1 MNSVHD
7 MGGMHGLG
15 AIQRE
20 QNEPVFHADW
30 EARVYALTRVLRLGP
45 KWNIHMSRYSMEQ
58 MEPARYLSSSY
69 YERWLAGLE
78 KRLLDSGVLSPEELA
93 DGKPRPG
100 GKPVPKMTAE
110 EVRASLG
117 PWRAPH
123 VEGDGPARFKPGD
136 RVVARKINP
145 KSHTRLPRYI
155 RGRQGEVQ
163 RDLGVIE
170 FPDTWVER
178 QDPKYQHVYSVLCC
192 PGAVGH
198 RRLGQGRAVHRSL
211 GRLPGSGLVAEPVFQ
226 EPWEAQAFAM
236 ATLLQQRGLFTP
248 AEWTEALSREIAA
261 AHEPDDGSDYYH
273 HWLAALEKVV
283 AAKGLIAEPELAR
296 RKAEWAEAAAATP
309 HGQPIDL
316 KR

>member
-123 VEGDGPARFKPGD
+123 VEGDGPARFKPRACSSGSSGTSSESATTAT
-136 RVVARKINP
+136 RRERASAVNGGGRSARFEAR
-145 KSHTRLPRYI
+145 SRTPRI
-155 RGRQGEVQ
+155 AKQ
-163 RDLGVIE
+163 R
-170 FPDTWVER
+170 
-178 QDPKYQHVYSVLCC
+178 
-192 PGAVGH
+192 
-198 RRLGQGRAVHRSL
+198 RRASASAGLDHPP
-211 GRLPGSGLVAEPVFQ
+211 PGSSSA
-226 EPWEAQAFAM
+226 
-236 ATLLQQRGLFTP
+236 
-248 AEWTEALSREIAA
+248 SRRRRSSF
-261 AHEPDDGSDYYH
+261 GS
-273 HWLAALEKVV
+273 
-283 AAKGLIAEPELAR
+283 
-296 RKAEWAEAAAATP
+296 
-309 HGQPIDL
+309 
-316 KR
+316 